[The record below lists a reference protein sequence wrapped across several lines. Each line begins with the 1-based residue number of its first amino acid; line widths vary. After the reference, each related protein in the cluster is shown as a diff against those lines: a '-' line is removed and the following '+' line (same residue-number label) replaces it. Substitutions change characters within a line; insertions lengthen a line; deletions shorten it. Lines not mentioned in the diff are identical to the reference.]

1 MQFDS
6 HRPLQSFSQQNQ
18 QLKLVGGCNAIKS
31 RDLKIG
37 GRVRSPP
44 PPPNLPMI
52 PLALVHQTVAPARCF
67 YAIILITLCAAMIS
81 ISERQ
86 KAQILSKIIEIEN
99 FALSP
104 SDGGIT
110 VRAFGERIMAE
121 CAELAN
127 SSDSV
132 TPVFRTALVINW
144 PEKAMESRYKRFRE
158 LFPQIT
164 TLSHLKHAMDS
175 SSALS
180 FCKRYLDINANKS
193 AATKESEVFALTRAY
208 QRLSGLSGKKQSSNG
223 NGHDQKMVCGR

>member
-1 MQFDS
+1 
-6 HRPLQSFSQQNQ
+6 
-18 QLKLVGGCNAIKS
+18 
-31 RDLKIG
+31 
-37 GRVRSPP
+37 
-44 PPPNLPMI
+44 
-52 PLALVHQTVAPARCF
+52 
-67 YAIILITLCAAMIS
+67 MIS

-110 VRAFGERIMAE
+110 VRAFGERIMAV

-158 LFPQIT
+158 VFPQIT
-164 TLSHLKHAMDS
+164 TLSHLKHPMDS

-193 AATKESEVFALTRAY
+193 AAKKNPKYSLLRELTNGFLDY
-208 QRLSGLSGKKQSSNG
+208 QEKNNLPTEMAAIRKW
-223 NGHDQKMVCGR
+223 CGR